1 MIQISR
7 KNGKTEM
14 KGNLAEIASEF
25 SRGLKLFRE
34 KIIEEFDEKTADEI
48 IGTIFKT
55 CKLSEQEMLKE
66 LIQSEDEYA
75 REFALFYCQ
84 LKAIKDDG
92 MLDFLGNLV
101 KEMESK
107 NDSN

>member
-1 MIQISR
+1 
-7 KNGKTEM
+7 
-14 KGNLAEIASEF
+14 
-25 SRGLKLFRE
+25 
-34 KIIEEFDEKTADEI
+34 
-48 IGTIFKT
+48 
-55 CKLSEQEMLKE
+55 MLKE

-75 REFALFYCQ
+75 RELALIYCK

-92 MLDFLGNLV
+92 MLDLLGNLV